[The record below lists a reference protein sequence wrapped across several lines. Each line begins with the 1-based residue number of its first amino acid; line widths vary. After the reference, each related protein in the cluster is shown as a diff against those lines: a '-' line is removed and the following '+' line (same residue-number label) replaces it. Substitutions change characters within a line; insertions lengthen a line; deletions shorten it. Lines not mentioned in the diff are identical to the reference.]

1 LIFPLVIR
9 NKSALSEAYL
19 ELYKDRINKRLNAA
33 DKAKTRLK
41 LQVLEF
47 DNTSM
52 TEERENMA
60 IITI

>member
-41 LQVLEF
+41 LQVFEF

-52 TEERENMA
+52 TEERVLNQL
-60 IITI
+60 